1 MAASPASP
9 ASAASGA
16 ARAAR
21 PRVPARAEFRF
32 WTEEKLRNPDTDQ
45 FRHVNHAAIVTMF
58 EAGRMEMFAQPQVH
72 ALIEGAN
79 LAVVSLSLQF
89 HRELFYP
96 GRVAIGSTVVS
107 VGNTSFKCLQALFD
121 SENACVAS
129 AEAVCVLFDPAA
141 GRAQRI
147 NNALRSI
154 LLPTSA

>member
-1 MAASPASP
+1 MSAPPASDL
-9 ASAASGA
+9 SGA
-16 ARAAR
+16 ARAAK
-21 PRVPARAEFRF
+21 PRVPARADFRF

-45 FRHVNHAAIVTMF
+45 FQHVNHAAIVTMF

-72 ALIEGAN
+72 ALMEGAN

-89 HRELFYP
+89 HRELLYP
-96 GRVAIGSTVVS
+96 GKVAIGSTVIS
-107 VGNTSFKCLQALFD
+107 VGNTSFKCRQGLFD
-121 SENACVAS
+121 SKDACVAS

-154 LLPTSA
+154 LLATQA

>member
-1 MAASPASP
+1 MSASPASVV
-9 ASAASGA
+9 SDA

-21 PRVPARAEFRF
+21 PRVPARADFRF

-45 FRHVNHAAIVTMF
+45 FRHVNHAAMVTMF
-58 EAGRMEMFAQPQVH
+58 EAGRMELFAQPEVH
-72 ALIEGAN
+72 VLMEGAD
-79 LAVVSLSLQF
+79 LAVVSLALQF

-96 GRVAIGSTVVS
+96 GKVAIGSTVVS

-121 SENACVAS
+121 SKDACVAS
-129 AEAVCVLFDPAA
+129 AEAVCVLFDPDA

-154 LLPTSA
+154 LLAAPT